1 MEPES
6 GGRFL
11 GAVKRVADKWMSLV
25 RHARADLV
33 STTRADEFNFEKCV
47 RGRRMRR

>member
-1 MEPES
+1 MDTRAR
-6 GGRFL
+6 GC